1 MQPSFADGGILVLYP
16 RSNCIN
22 SNMPNRRVHF
32 YTPFSVVRYMRFC
45 TAPKPPLCKGRCPA
59 GAVELSIPQSA
70 SLTACGPGRKRGLLP
85 ALAANS
91 PPGCLFNASRPLRLT
106 KCRRKAAV
114 ARLHAPAGAVH
125 KGSFPNPIH
134 NTKIRPMFV
143 TIGRINCFMKPA
155 VPAGLFL

>member
-1 MQPSFADGGILVLYP
+1 MLFIRQPQSRAHSA
-16 RSNCIN
+16 SNAAC
-22 SNMPNRRVHF
+22 
-32 YTPFSVVRYMRFC
+32 
-45 TAPKPPLCKGRCPA
+45 PKPPLCKGRCPA
-59 GAVELSIPQSA
+59 GAKGLSIPQSA
-70 SLTACGPGRKRGLLP
+70 SLTACGPGRKHGLLP

-125 KGSFPNPIH
+125 KGAFPNSIH

-155 VPAGLFL
+155 AKSGAFFVKLRYCFRLCIPALHAYSTLCLRVPG